1 MAKRK
6 KIYSSPFEAEWAV
19 LNHKAFHPHQRVTT
33 EGFMADDDYT
43 MGEFWRD
50 MKPELKERRRI
61 ARNSAHEGMKAFF
74 QRNGVEFEEGENTL
88 IFRTPQGTV
97 AYYPPSKRMQHKTTW
112 RTCSPTA
119 CMKYVNKLRAA

>member
-1 MAKRK
+1 
-6 KIYSSPFEAEWAV
+6 
-19 LNHKAFHPHQRVTT
+19 
-33 EGFMADDDYT
+33 MADDDYT

-50 MKPELKERRRI
+50 MKPEFKERRRK

-97 AYYPPSKRMQHKTTW
+97 AYYPPSKRMQHKATW

-119 CMKYVNKLRAA
+119 CMNYVNKLRAA

>member
-1 MAKRK
+1 
-6 KIYSSPFEAEWAV
+6 
-19 LNHKAFHPHQRVTT
+19 
-33 EGFMADDDYT
+33 MADDDYT

-119 CMKYVNKLRAA
+119 CMNYVNYLRAAEPAAFFQTSPFSMSAVSYDNRRPSTAH